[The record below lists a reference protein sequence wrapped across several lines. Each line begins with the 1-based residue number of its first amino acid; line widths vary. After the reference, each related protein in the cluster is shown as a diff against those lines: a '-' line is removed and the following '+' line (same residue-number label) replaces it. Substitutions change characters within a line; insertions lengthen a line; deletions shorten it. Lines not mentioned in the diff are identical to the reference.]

1 VTVPQTTAA
10 LDAGLTF
17 GPLAHT
23 MGGASSR
30 VVDGEW
36 HHAMNSPEGAVAFAL
51 DVDSWRWRAW
61 GPGRDWIAPRFDAMT
76 EAEPPPVPA
85 GHPLVATLQ
94 HRLPGLRLVAL
105 GSVADLAPARI
116 IGQRVTTVEAR
127 QSWRK
132 LVWRFGEPAPGPLKL
147 RLPPHPLVLATLPDW
162 EWKRLGVEAQRARTI
177 QRFARDVGRLEAV
190 AHDATLLG
198 RRLRAMRG
206 IGPWTSEFLTHFVC
220 SDPDAVPIGDW
231 HMPSHVAFALA
242 GERQATDERML
253 ELLQPFRPQRAR
265 VWRMI
270 VAAARKPPRRAPR
283 ARILGLL
290 ELERT
295 RRYA

>member
-1 VTVPQTTAA
+1 M
-10 LDAGLTF
+10 DGRLTF

-23 MGGASSR
+23 MGWATSR
-30 VVDGEW
+30 IVDGEW
-36 HHAMNSPEGAVAFAL
+36 HHAMNSPEGEVAFRL
-51 DVDSWRWRAW
+51 NVDSGTLRAW
-61 GPGRDWIAPRFDAMT
+61 GPGRDWIRQRVDALV
-76 EAEPPPVPA
+76 ESDPEPTPY
-85 GHPLVATLQ
+85 GHPLIATLQ
-94 HRLPGLRLVAL
+94 HRLQGMRLVAL

-132 LVWRFGEPAPGPLKL
+132 LVWRYGGAAPGPLKL
-147 RLPPHPLVLATLPDW
+147 RLPPHPTVLATLHDW

-177 QRFARDVGRLEAV
+177 QRFGRDAGRCEAV
-190 AHDATLLG
+190 AHDHELLT
-198 RRLRAMRG
+198 RRLRAIPG

-220 SDPDAVPIGDW
+220 GDPDAVPIGDW
-231 HMPSHVAFALA
+231 HLPSHVAFALA
-242 GERQATDERML
+242 GERKATDERML
-253 ELLQPFRPQRAR
+253 ELLEPFRPQRAR

-270 VAAARKPPRRAPR
+270 VAATRTPPRRAPR